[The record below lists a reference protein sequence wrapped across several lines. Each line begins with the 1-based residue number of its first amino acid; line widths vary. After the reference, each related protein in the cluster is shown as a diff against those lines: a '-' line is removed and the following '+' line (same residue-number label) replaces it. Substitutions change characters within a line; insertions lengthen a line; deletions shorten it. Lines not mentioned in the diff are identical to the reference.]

1 MNAKLVVVFGVIF
14 ALLLLGSNAFYVV
27 NETQRGVLL
36 EFQKVKNAD
45 LKPGL
50 GFKMPMINNIIT
62 FDGRVQVLDSPA
74 EEFLTLEKKRLIVDS
89 YVTWVIADVQKY
101 YTTTGG
107 LSRNASQLLAD
118 RVNNGLRDKFG
129 RRTVHEVISGE
140 REQLMVELTK
150 EVNAFSEDAYGIKIV
165 DIRVKQINLPTSASE
180 AVYARMRAERNREAQ
195 EYRSTGKEL
204 AEGIQADADRQGD
217 AAEYHFPRHGGIGSV
232 RDRTEG
238 HAYGEPLG
246 EVVQRDRS
254 RVHNTKRV
262 EEIGETKIV
271 HRGTRA
277 GPLYVGERSTLHHL
291 AGCHRVKIKV
301 IRDERV

>member
-1 MNAKLVVVFGVIF
+1 MNAKLVVVFGVVF
-14 ALLLLGSNAFYVV
+14 ALLLLGSNSLYVV

-50 GFKMPMINNIIT
+50 GFKMPMINNIVT
-62 FDGRVQVLDSPA
+62 FDGRIQVLDSPA

-89 YVTWVIADVQKY
+89 YVTWIINDVQKY

-107 LSRNASQLLAD
+107 LSRNAQQLLAD

-150 EVNAFSEDAYGIKIV
+150 EVNAASEEAYGIKIV
-165 DIRVKQINLPTSASE
+165 DIRVKQINLPTAASE

-204 AEGIQADADRQGD
+204 AEGIKADADRQERVIRAEAYRDAELTKGEGD
-217 AAEYHFPRHGGIGSV
+217 ALATATYAKAYNKNAEFYKFYRSM
-232 RDRTEG
+232 E
-238 HAYGEPLG
+238 AY
-246 EVVQRDRS
+246 
-254 RVHNTKRV
+254 
-262 EEIGETKIV
+262 
-271 HRGTRA
+271 
-277 GPLYVGERSTLHHL
+277 RSTFSGKDDVMVLKPDNDFFKYL
-291 AGCHRVKIKV
+291 NSPRPGK
-301 IRDERV
+301 

>member
-1 MNAKLVVVFGVIF
+1 MNAKLVVVFGVVF
-14 ALLLLGSNAFYVV
+14 ALLLLGSNSLYVV

-36 EFQKVKNAD
+36 EFQKVKDAD

-50 GFKMPMINNIIT
+50 GFKVPMINNIIT
-62 FDGRVQVLDSPA
+62 FDGRIQVLDSPA

-89 YVTWVIADVQKY
+89 YVTWIINDVQKY

-107 LSRNASQLLAD
+107 LSRNAQQLLAD

-150 EVNAFSEDAYGIKIV
+150 EVNAASEEAYGIKIV
-165 DIRVKQINLPTSASE
+165 DIRVKQINLPTAASE

-204 AEGIQADADRQGD
+204 AEGIKADADRQERVIRAEAYRDAELTKGEGD
-217 AAEYHFPRHGGIGSV
+217 ALATATYAKAYNKNAEFYKFYRSM
-232 RDRTEG
+232 E
-238 HAYGEPLG
+238 AY
-246 EVVQRDRS
+246 
-254 RVHNTKRV
+254 
-262 EEIGETKIV
+262 
-271 HRGTRA
+271 
-277 GPLYVGERSTLHHL
+277 RSTFSGKDDVMVLKPGNEFFKYL
-291 AGCHRVKIKV
+291 NNPRPGK
-301 IRDERV
+301 

>member
-1 MNAKLVVVFGVIF
+1 MNAKLVVVFGVVF
-14 ALLLLGSNAFYVV
+14 ALLLLGSNSLYVV

-50 GFKMPMINNIIT
+50 GFKMPMINNIVT
-62 FDGRVQVLDSPA
+62 FDGRIQVLDSPA

-89 YVTWVIADVQKY
+89 YVTWIINDVQKY

-107 LSRNASQLLAD
+107 LSRNAQQLLAD

-150 EVNAFSEDAYGIKIV
+150 EVNAASEEAYGIKIV
-165 DIRVKQINLPTSASE
+165 DIRVKQINLPTAASE

-204 AEGIQADADRQGD
+204 AEGIKADADRQERVIRAEAYRDAELTKGEGD
-217 AAEYHFPRHGGIGSV
+217 ALATATYAKAYNKNAEFYKFYRSM
-232 RDRTEG
+232 E
-238 HAYGEPLG
+238 AY
-246 EVVQRDRS
+246 
-254 RVHNTKRV
+254 
-262 EEIGETKIV
+262 
-271 HRGTRA
+271 
-277 GPLYVGERSTLHHL
+277 RSTFSGKDDVMVLKPGNEFFKYL
-291 AGCHRVKIKV
+291 NSPRPGK
-301 IRDERV
+301 